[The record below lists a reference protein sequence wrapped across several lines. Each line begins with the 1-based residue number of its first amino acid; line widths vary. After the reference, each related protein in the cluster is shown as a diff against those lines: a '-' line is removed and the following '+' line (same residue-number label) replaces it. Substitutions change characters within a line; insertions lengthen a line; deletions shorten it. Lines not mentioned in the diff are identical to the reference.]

1 MRVNFDHTD
10 TTYWIQ
16 EQIAKI
22 PETLHREKKQILT
35 KSAKLLKAT
44 VEKKLRAIESD
55 VSEGTT
61 NYDGSLPYVHMADD
75 VKTSIKDDNAGN
87 VYAIIRGGK
96 YTGYKWHLLENG
108 TSSPK
113 RQATHFIEN
122 TMKETA
128 EEINSYIDEAIAK
141 AVQGGG

>member
-1 MRVNFDHTD
+1 MKINLGYQD
-10 TTYWIQ
+10 TSDWMQ

-35 KSAKLLKAT
+35 RSAKLLKST

-55 VSEGTT
+55 VSDGTT

-87 VYAIIRGGK
+87 MYAVIRGGK
-96 YTGYKWHLLENG
+96 FTGYKWHLLENG
-108 TSSPK
+108 TSSPD
-113 RQATHFIEN
+113 RPATHFIEI
-122 TMKETA
+122 TMKETE
-128 EEINSYIDEAIAK
+128 EEINSYIDEAIVK